1 MMAMDAPLLEV
12 QSIRKTFPGVV
23 ALADVTFDLKA
34 GEVHALVGE
43 NGAGKSTLLSVMNG
57 LIAPDSGE
65 IRIEGQPVVLIDPT
79 VALANR
85 LSLVHQELV
94 LCPNL
99 SVAENIFLGREPA
112 ARLGGN
118 KRAALNRMAR
128 QLLDEIHVSLDPSRL
143 VGELSLN
150 EQQIVEICRALA
162 SRPKVLVFDEPT
174 ASLNDDQVGHLL
186 AVIRKLKASGL
197 GIIYV
202 SHRLGE
208 VLDIADRVTVLRDG
222 RVVGTRDVAGLDET
236 ALVSLMVG
244 REHKPG
250 QSAYKER
257 RHGSLALEAKGIG
270 KAGVFDDVSLE
281 VRAGEIVGIAGLL
294 GCQREAV
301 VRAIFG
307 ASSIDRGEIRLHGKE
322 ASLRSPRD
330 AIASGIAFMPADRK
344 GEGLVLPMS
353 VGDNLGLTILRRLGR
368 LGFLKR
374 RQKNAS
380 ANDLVRKL
388 AIKASSLSQL
398 VSQLSGGNQQK
409 IVIGKWIARGGD
421 IVIAEDPT
429 RGVDVGA
436 KFEIWRAIQGLA
448 EEGKAVLLLTTELQE
463 MMDACDR
470 ILVMSRGRVT
480 GHFHRKDFSAEAI
493 AHCFVA

>member
-1 MMAMDAPLLEV
+1 MNVSLLEV
-12 QSIRKTFPGVV
+12 QSIRKAFPGVV

-65 IRIEGQPVVLIDPT
+65 IRIEGQPVVLSDPT

-99 SVAENIFLGREPA
+99 SVAQNIFLGREPA
-112 ARLGGN
+112 ARLDRN
-118 KRAALNRMAR
+118 NRAALNRMAR
-128 QLLDEIHVSLDPSRL
+128 ELLDEIHVSLDPSRP
-143 VGELSLN
+143 VCELSLN
-150 EQQIVEICRALA
+150 EQQVVEICRALA

-197 GIIYV
+197 GIVYV

-222 RVVGTRDVAGLDET
+222 RVVGTRDVADLDET
-236 ALVSLMVG
+236 ALVSMMVG

-257 RHGSLALEAKGIG
+257 RQGSVALEAKAIG
-270 KAGVFDDVSLE
+270 KTGVFDDVSLE

-294 GCQREAV
+294 GCQRESVA
-301 VRAIFG
+301 RAIFG
-307 ASSIDRGEIRLHGKE
+307 ASSIDRGEIRVHGKR
-322 ASLRSPRD
+322 APLRSPRD

-353 VGDNLGLTILRRLGR
+353 VGDNLGLTILRRFGR
-368 LGFLKR
+368 FGFLKR

-388 AIKASSLSQL
+388 AIKASGLSQL
-398 VSQLSGGNQQK
+398 ASQLSGGNQQK

-448 EEGKAVLLLTTELQE
+448 DEGKAVLLLTTELQE

-470 ILVMSRGRVT
+470 ILVMSRGRIT
-480 GHFHRKDFSAEAI
+480 GHFQREDFSAEAI